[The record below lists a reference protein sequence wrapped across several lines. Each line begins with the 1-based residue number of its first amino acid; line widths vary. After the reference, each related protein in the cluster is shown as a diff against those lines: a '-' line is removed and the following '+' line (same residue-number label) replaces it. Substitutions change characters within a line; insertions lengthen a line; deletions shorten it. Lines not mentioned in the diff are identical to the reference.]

1 MPCIA
6 WVLLIKS
13 VSGKRIAR
21 VENINHFAIKFQFVG
36 EFYSKEYAT
45 VRRGFFFGLQQVSIW
60 FSLVRICPLKRWS
73 YFVFPFCIAFEAM
86 R

>member
-21 VENINHFAIKFQFVG
+21 VENINHFAIKFQFVR

-45 VRRGFFFGLQQVSIW
+45 VRRGFFFVLSR
-60 FSLVRICPLKRWS
+60 S
-73 YFVFPFCIAFEAM
+73 VFGF

>member
-21 VENINHFAIKFQFVG
+21 VENINHFAIKFQFTSQG
-36 EFYSKEYAT
+36 ATESCLSSLTAYDIIYSPKHQA
-45 VRRGFFFGLQQVSIW
+45 VNLW
-60 FSLVRICPLKRWS
+60 KRK
-73 YFVFPFCIAFEAM
+73 A
-86 R
+86 

>member
-21 VENINHFAIKFQFVG
+21 VENINHFAIKFQFIEQNKINTPTDLKNLSG
-36 EFYSKEYAT
+36 LIICFLRSNYAFLD
-45 VRRGFFFGLQQVSIW
+45 RRGRRSLQGEW
-60 FSLVRICPLKRWS
+60 
-73 YFVFPFCIAFEAM
+73 
-86 R
+86 

>member
-36 EFYSKEYAT
+36 MIKARADENQSSALKNCVAVSKEK
-45 VRRGFFFGLQQVSIW
+45 GFGNCFPKPNLVGVTGL
-60 FSLVRICPLKRWS
+60 
-73 YFVFPFCIAFEAM
+73 
-86 R
+86 